1 MFDEPLGAYSAI
13 TKRVSK
19 TLLAMTVEKKSKPI
33 TYLTPEFIKEIHA
46 VMVEEFAGIGE
57 PIPPLSEIH
66 NHEIDNLSLLPRQS
80 FSGIELYPTLESK
93 AAILFYKVNKSQI
106 FPNGNKRLSLAL
118 LFTFLRINN
127 FRLSVTEEEA
137 TRKALELANTRAED
151 FEIVKV
157 ELEEW
162 IKKNLTSI
170 S

>member
-1 MFDEPLGAYSAI
+1 
-13 TKRVSK
+13 
-19 TLLAMTVEKKSKPI
+19 MTAEKKSKPI
-33 TYLTPEFIKEIHA
+33 TYLTPEFIKEIHS

-93 AAILFYKVNKSQI
+93 VAILLYKVNKSQI

-118 LFTFLRINN
+118 LFTFLRIND
-127 FRLSVTEEEA
+127 FRLSVSEEEA
-137 TRKALELANTRAED
+137 TRKALELANTDAKD
-151 FEIVKV
+151 FEKVKI

-162 IKKNLTSI
+162 TRKNLVSL

>member
-1 MFDEPLGAYSAI
+1 
-13 TKRVSK
+13 
-19 TLLAMTVEKKSKPI
+19 MTAEKKYKPI
-33 TYLTPEFIKEIHA
+33 TYLSPEFIKEIHS

-57 PIPPLSEIH
+57 PIPPLSDIH

-118 LFTFLRINN
+118 LFTFLRINS

-137 TRKALELANTRAED
+137 TQKALELANTRAED
-151 FEIVKV
+151 FEQVKI

-162 IKKNLTSI
+162 IQNKLRPI
-170 S
+170 P